1 MSLTQPASFDE
12 LSSVY
17 GRGVAFFER
26 DDRTV
31 GAYQLGGYTNHG
43 AAGSF
48 HEFSTPSQEDS
59 NDAAFGVLEESVE
72 RGFDYSPRGS
82 VARSRGAAAARVI
95 WLMDEAF

>member
-1 MSLTQPASFDE
+1 MQVSQASFDE
-12 LSSVY
+12 LASRY

-26 DDRTV
+26 GDRLV

-48 HEFSTPSQEDS
+48 HESSTRCQEPSD
-59 NDAAFGVLEESVE
+59 DASFGVLGEPVE
-72 RGFDYSPRGS
+72 RGFDYSARGS

-95 WLMDEAF
+95 WMMDEAF